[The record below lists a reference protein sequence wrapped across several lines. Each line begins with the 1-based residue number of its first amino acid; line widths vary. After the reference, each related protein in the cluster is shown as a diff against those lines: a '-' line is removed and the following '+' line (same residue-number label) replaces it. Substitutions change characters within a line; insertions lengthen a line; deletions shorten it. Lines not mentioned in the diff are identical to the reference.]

1 MTDEPVGGLAVDGT
15 EVRFAIDDCGCN
27 SFLFTARS
35 LLAAGLRSELDG
47 FDDVESGDVEIGAV
61 DSVTP

>member
-1 MTDEPVGGLAVDGT
+1 MTAEPVGGLAVDGT

-35 LLAAGLRSELDG
+35 LLAAALRSGLEG
-47 FDDVESGDVEIGAV
+47 FDDVESRDLESGTV